1 MFVMPRVLTLL
12 LSPLPSALLQVDFKP
27 EQGRRTLIHVSSD
40 RISTFI
46 ISDMINILVARNFSR
61 MVKKQKPSIGD
72 GCFSNCLMKIFVS
85 VYEII

>member
-1 MFVMPRVLTLL
+1 MFVMLRVLTLL
-12 LSPLPSALLQVDFKP
+12 LSPLPSALLQLDFKP

-72 GCFSNCLMKIFVS
+72 GCFSNCLFNE
-85 VYEII
+85 YFCEYL